1 MRLLKLKRWH
11 SLCNYLL
18 KIVIIITTKPK
29 PQIRSLK
36 NILLILLLL
45 TTFTGFSQEA
55 RTIRILGKV
64 VDGQTHE
71 SIPGVNIY
79 TKQYGTVSDIDGN
92 FSFNLNLQD
101 TITFSFVGYETYH
114 FSVTDSIQTE
124 EIEVKISLTSSLKE
138 LEEVTV
144 HSFMTEQN
152 FKDAVIAYNL
162 PKEKKVKQM
171 AGFYYGPVKPVNAKA
186 FTSPISFLVSKFGKQ
201 AKQERHF
208 IKQKEIFEQQKY
220 LSSKY
225 NKDIVANI
233 TGLNGDELDDF
244 MHFCTLS
251 DSVIEQATEYDMTL
265 VINKCLKDFNEQ
277 L

>member
-1 MRLLKLKRWH
+1 MIIVHVRKL
-11 SLCNYLL
+11 Y
-18 KIVIIITTKPK
+18 KIRN
-29 PQIRSLK
+29 QK
-36 NILLILLLL
+36 NILLIFLAL
-45 TTFTGFSQEA
+45 TTFVGFSQEIK
-55 RTIRILGKV
+55 TTLIQGKV
-64 VDGQTHE
+64 VDAQTHTP
-71 SIPGVNIY
+71 IPGVNIY
-79 TKQYGTVSDIDGN
+79 TRQYGTVSDIDGN
-92 FSFNLNLQD
+92 FSFLLKKED
-101 TITFSFVGYETYH
+101 TIKFSFVGYEDH
-114 FSVTDSIQTE
+114 FFSLNDSILSE
-124 EIEVKISLTSSLKE
+124 NIEVNISLTASLQELKE
-138 LEEVTV
+138 VMV

-152 FKDAVIAYNL
+152 FKDAVIAYKL
-162 PKEKKVKQM
+162 PKEKKVKKM
-171 AGFYYGPVKPVNAKA
+171 AGFYYGPAKPVNPKA

-251 DSVIEQATEYDMTL
+251 DSVIEQASEYDMTL

-277 L
+277 LE